1 MGTVCSNM
9 PSIPSMPRLPRR
21 CFGAPKTWDDLKQE
35 ILDAIKNDDSPDVF
49 ERLLTEVQDFMTEIK
64 EDGKLSDISIE
75 LQEDSAVFF

>member
-1 MGTVCSNM
+1 M
-9 PSIPSMPRLPRR
+9 PSMPSMPRLPRR
-21 CFGAPKTWDDLKQE
+21 CFGAPKTWDELKQE

-64 EDGKLSDISIE
+64 EDGKLSDISVE

>member
-1 MGTVCSNM
+1 M
-9 PSIPSMPRLPRR
+9 PSMPSMQSMPSMPRS
-21 CFGAPKTWDDLKQE
+21 CFRAPKTWNDLKQE

-64 EDGKLSDISIE
+64 EDGKLSDISVE